1 MTFSIGF
8 HNAFQSNI
16 KAFTTSTAT
25 EIRLNNRQLSRFLLT
40 QQRFFRIC
48 ISNKF
53 AERNLFI
60 EYANVLFPIKTF
72 QNFVKLLTK
81 FITHL
86 YCSFRPHSKYGENI
100 TRKKLVQSLS
110 SLYAQSN
117 SYCYFV
123 IVIMLFCEIVNYQ
136 HKQYS
141 YPVVCICNRHFV

>member
-86 YCSFRPHSKYGENI
+86 YCFFRPHSKYGENI
-100 TRKKLVQSLS
+100 TRKKSVQSLS

-117 SYCYFV
+117 SYPLPSPFFLESTCV
-123 IVIMLFCEIVNYQ
+123 LTAFC
-136 HKQYS
+136 K
-141 YPVVCICNRHFV
+141 VVLVKKAY